1 MASWLSLLTFERFLC
16 VMSHDEQRAYLS
28 GVPVSHE
35 QLETWRKRLDERNAR
50 IDRIF
55 ADAYERQNK
64 IDNKKQ
70 NGTKRNDSDRETL
83 L

>member
-1 MASWLSLLTFERFLC
+1 
-16 VMSHDEQRAYLS
+16 MSHDEQRAYLS

-64 IDNKKQ
+64 IYNKKQ
-70 NGTKRNDSDRETL
+70 NGTKRNDGDRETL